1 MALEID
7 INRLSNFNI
16 KIPYGFA
23 LVIVRQ
29 KRVYCYLDPFSIYE
43 ELEGY
48 ESLFKTLTVDD

>member
-1 MALEID
+1 VTLKID
-7 INRLSNFNI
+7 IEWIFNFII

-29 KRVYCYLDPFSIYE
+29 KRVNCYLDPFSVYE

-48 ESLFKTLTVDD
+48 ESLFKTLTVND